1 MAGVVTTV
9 CKYIM
14 IVLAMLYTIGA
25 ISAVFKNKVR
35 KLEWSY
41 YRQNLLVFLMH
52 AVGYFTIVINTQKV
66 QMVIFY
72 VAQVLFFVIYLSLYR
87 GIYRKACTVLL
98 NHMLFLLS
106 ISFIMLARLSFD
118 KALRQFI
125 IVCVAAIVTL
135 VVPKMFAKLK
145 AARKWAAVTG
155 IIGILLLCL
164 VLASEKI
171 FGANLAIEIGPISVQ
186 PSEFVKISYVLLIA
200 VLFRERSDFKRV
212 LFGTAIAGAHVLI
225 LVLATDLGGALIYF
239 FSYLC
244 IILVATKKP
253 AYFLGGLGLG
263 SGAAVIAYF
272 LFSHVRARVAAWQ
285 DPWSIFYNAGNQ
297 LGNSLFGL
305 ASGGWF
311 GQGLYQGS
319 PRKIGVV
326 EKDFIFSAITEEMG
340 AIVAICVLIVSL
352 CCVFMFIKVAINLY
366 IPFYKLVGV
375 GLACIYGVQVFLS
388 VGGNIRFIPSTGV
401 TIPLVSY
408 GGSSILSTFIIF
420 GIIQELYIKRRNE
433 EDRIEKRKK
442 EDIIHARRDLA

>member
-1 MAGVVTTV
+1 
-9 CKYIM
+9 
-14 IVLAMLYTIGA
+14 MLYTIGA
-25 ISAVFKNKVR
+25 ISAIFKNKVR

-41 YRQNLLVFLMH
+41 YRQNLIVFLIH
-52 AVGYFTIVINTQKV
+52 AVGYFAIVMNTQKI

-72 VAQVLFFVIYLSLYR
+72 IAQVLFFVIYLSLYR
-87 GIYRKACTVLL
+87 GIYRKACTALL

-106 ISFIMLARLSFD
+106 ISFIILARLSFD
-118 KALRQFI
+118 KALKQFI

-135 VVPKMFAKLK
+135 IVPKMFAKLK
-145 AARKWAAVTG
+145 AARTWAAVTG
-155 IIGILLLCL
+155 IVGILLLCL
-164 VLASEKI
+164 VLVSEKV
-171 FGANLAIEIGPISVQ
+171 FGANLSIQIGPIAVQ
-186 PSEFVKISYVLLIA
+186 PSEFVKISYVLLVA
-200 VLFRERSDFKRV
+200 VLFRERSDFQRV
-212 LFGTAIAGAHVLI
+212 VFGTAIAAAHVLV

-239 FSYLC
+239 CSYLC

-253 AYFLGGLGLG
+253 AYFFAGAGLG
-263 SGAAVIAYF
+263 SAAAVVAYF
-272 LFSHVRARVAAWQ
+272 LFSHVRARVAAWR

-297 LGNSLFGL
+297 LGNSLFGI

-319 PRKIGVV
+319 PKKISVV
-326 EKDFIFSAITEEMG
+326 EKDFIFAAITEEMG

-352 CCVFMFIKVAINLY
+352 CCVLMFIKVAIHLY

-375 GLACIYGVQVFLS
+375 GLACIYGFQVFLT
-388 VGGNIRFIPSTGV
+388 VGGTIRFIPSTGV
-401 TIPLVSY
+401 TLPLVSY

-442 EDIIHARRDLA
+442 EDSIYARRNLARGRERRSKETPLR

>member
-1 MAGVVTTV
+1 MGGSNWN
-9 CKYIM
+9 Y
-14 IVLAMLYTIGA
+14 
-25 ISAVFKNKVR
+25 
-35 KLEWSY
+35 W
-41 YRQNLLVFLMH
+41 
-52 AVGYFTIVINTQKV
+52 YF
-66 QMVIFY
+66 
-72 VAQVLFFVIYLSLYR
+72 AALSCFGFR
-87 GIYRKACTVLL
+87 
-98 NHMLFLLS
+98 
-106 ISFIMLARLSFD
+106 
-118 KALRQFI
+118 
-125 IVCVAAIVTL
+125 
-135 VVPKMFAKLK
+135 
-145 AARKWAAVTG
+145 
-155 IIGILLLCL
+155 
-164 VLASEKI
+164 KI

-272 LFSHVRARVAAWQ
+272 LFGHVRARVAAWQ
-285 DPWSIFYNAGNQ
+285 DPWSIFYDAGNQ

-352 CCVFMFIKVAINLY
+352 CCVLMFIKVAINLY